1 MKTKIPP
8 PILAFVMIGLIYLSS
23 LFIVPTTFYY
33 QSSLSILVLIMG
45 FACLLPSLK
54 LFAKFKT
61 TITPLKPSN
70 STALVTEGMYRYSRN
85 PMYLGLLLIT
95 IASTIWFG
103 TWLGIIINIVFIFL
117 INFLQII
124 PEEEALLE
132 IFGEEYEEYKKN
144 VRRWIWYLK
153 VIQIDVRGVSSLI
166 QTVRSVSVSVP
177 STVKMAYISLWAFY
191 F

>member
-8 PILAFVMIGLIYLSS
+8 PILALVMIVLIYLSS
-23 LFIVPTTFYY
+23 LFVESITFKY
-33 QSSLSILVLIMG
+33 QGSLSVLFIILG
-45 FACLLPSLK
+45 SACALPSFK

-61 TITPLKPSN
+61 TITPLKPSDA
-70 STALVTEGMYRYSRN
+70 TALVTEGMYRYSSN
-85 PMYLGLLLIT
+85 PMYLGLILWT

-144 VRRWIWYLK
+144 VRRWI
-153 VIQIDVRGVSSLI
+153 
-166 QTVRSVSVSVP
+166 
-177 STVKMAYISLWAFY
+177 
-191 F
+191 

>member
-8 PILAFVMIGLIYLSS
+8 PILALVMIGLIYLSS
-23 LFIVPTTFYY
+23 LFIEPTTFNY
-33 QSSLSILVLIMG
+33 QGSLSILFLILG
-45 FACLLPSLK
+45 FACLLPSFK

-103 TWLGIIINIVFIFL
+103 TWSGIIINIVFIFL

-144 VRRWIWYLK
+144 VRRWI
-153 VIQIDVRGVSSLI
+153 
-166 QTVRSVSVSVP
+166 
-177 STVKMAYISLWAFY
+177 
-191 F
+191 

>member
-8 PILAFVMIGLIYLSS
+8 PILALVMIVLIYLSPLFVES
-23 LFIVPTTFYY
+23 ITFNYQGSLSVLFI
-33 QSSLSILVLIMG
+33 ILG
-45 FACLLPSLK
+45 AACALPSFK

-61 TITPLKPSN
+61 TITPLKPSDA
-70 STALVTEGMYRYSRN
+70 TALVTEGMYRYSRN
-85 PMYLGLLLIT
+85 PMYLGLLLWT

-103 TWLGIIINIVFIFL
+103 TWFGIIINIVFIFL

-144 VRRWIWYLK
+144 VRRWI
-153 VIQIDVRGVSSLI
+153 
-166 QTVRSVSVSVP
+166 
-177 STVKMAYISLWAFY
+177 
-191 F
+191 

>member
-8 PILAFVMIGLIYLSS
+8 PILALVMIGLINLSS
-23 LFIVPTTFYY
+23 LFVEQITFNY
-33 QSSLSILVLIMG
+33 QGSLSVLFIILG
-45 FACLLPSLK
+45 AACALPSFK

-61 TITPLKPSN
+61 TITPLKPSDA
-70 STALVTEGMYRYSRN
+70 TALVTEGMYRYSRN
-85 PMYLGLLLIT
+85 PMYLGLLLWT

-103 TWLGIIINIVFIFL
+103 TWFGIIINIVFVFL

-144 VRRWIWYLK
+144 VRRWI
-153 VIQIDVRGVSSLI
+153 
-166 QTVRSVSVSVP
+166 
-177 STVKMAYISLWAFY
+177 
-191 F
+191 

>member
-8 PILAFVMIGLIYLSS
+8 PILALIMIALIYLSS
-23 LFIVPTTFYY
+23 LFIEQATFNY
-33 QSSLSILVLIMG
+33 QGSLSILALILG
-45 FACLLPSLK
+45 LACLLPSFK

-70 STALVTEGMYRYSRN
+70 STALVTEGLYRYSRN
-85 PMYLGLLLIT
+85 AMYLGLLLIT

-144 VRRWIWYLK
+144 VRRWI
-153 VIQIDVRGVSSLI
+153 
-166 QTVRSVSVSVP
+166 
-177 STVKMAYISLWAFY
+177 
-191 F
+191 

>member
-8 PILAFVMIGLIYLSS
+8 PILALVMIVLIYLSS
-23 LFIVPTTFYY
+23 FFIESAKFNY
-33 QSSLSILVLIMG
+33 QGSLSVLVLILG
-45 FACLLPSLK
+45 LACAIPSFK
-54 LFAKFKT
+54 LFARYKT

-103 TWLGIIINIVFIFL
+103 TWFGIIINIIFIFL

-144 VRRWIWYLK
+144 VRRWI
-153 VIQIDVRGVSSLI
+153 
-166 QTVRSVSVSVP
+166 
-177 STVKMAYISLWAFY
+177 
-191 F
+191 

>member
-8 PILAFVMIGLIYLSS
+8 PIIALVMIVLIYLSS
-23 LFIVPTTFYY
+23 LLIVPTTFNY
-33 QSSLSILVLIMG
+33 QNSLSILVLIMG
-45 FACLLPSLK
+45 LACVLPSFR
-54 LFAKFKT
+54 LFARYKT
-61 TITPLKPSN
+61 TISPLTPSD
-70 STALVTEGMYRYSRN
+70 TAALVTEGMYRYSRN

-144 VRRWIWYLK
+144 VRRWI
-153 VIQIDVRGVSSLI
+153 
-166 QTVRSVSVSVP
+166 
-177 STVKMAYISLWAFY
+177 
-191 F
+191 